1 MRKHFVSSRQLSK
14 EHRAKRRS
22 APGDTVNQ
30 TPEQDAPRVA
40 HRPFWAL
47 IGSLVSF
54 SRNLRRFVA
63 LGLICGVTAS
73 ILKLVTPAAT
83 GFIFDYVLGTSTLP
97 AFMTHI
103 GIPSAPAHLLVV
115 VAIGVVVISILS
127 VAIGTIGRY
136 FNQVA
141 VLRLQTG
148 IRYRLFRHALQL
160 PLNRLHQ
167 STSGGITSL
176 LRHDA
181 WSAGGLLASLVFNP
195 LASIT
200 QLVGTIVVLLFI
212 DVRMLLGPLVLAP
225 LLFICHRLWVDR
237 IRPHWH
243 DLYATRTLSD
253 SSATETFGGIRV
265 VRSFGRETTEARRF
279 MLTQN
284 LEIRHHLKA
293 WWGSIA
299 VEVGWALLIPISV
312 AALLWYGAARVLAD
326 ATGVATGA
334 LGPADALTTGD
345 LVMFLFY
352 LAMLLEPMATIARS
366 GTEAQRGLAG
376 LERVLAVLELPRDLP
391 LSKKHRTVKP
401 EQVKGRI
408 TLQDVSFQYPDTSG
422 PVIRKVS
429 FEIEAAEIVALVGRS
444 GAGKS
449 TLCDLIARL
458 LEPTSGVIKLDG
470 TDIAEIDVGSY
481 RNLVSIVEQDVFLF
495 DGTIAD
501 NIAYGR
507 RDASM
512 EEIIQAADA
521 AQVSEFVRRQP
532 KGFDT
537 LIGERGVHLSGG
549 QRQRLAIARALLAN
563 PRILIMDEATSDLDG
578 EGERLIQESLRSLMK
593 GRTVLVIA
601 HRLSTVASADR
612 IVMLDH
618 GQIVETGTPEELWT
632 NSKHFQTVMQMQLL
646 DSNDVG
652 IEELV

>member
-1 MRKHFVSSRQLSK
+1 VQRYV
-14 EHRAKRRS
+14 
-22 APGDTVNQ
+22 
-30 TPEQDAPRVA
+30 
-40 HRPFWAL
+40 
-47 IGSLVSF
+47 I
-54 SRNLRRFVA
+54 
-63 LGLICGVTAS
+63 LGLICGITAS
-73 ILKLVTPAAT
+73 ILKLATPAAT
-83 GFIFDYVLGTSTLP
+83 GFIFDYVLGTSTVP
-97 AFMTHI
+97 AFVTHI
-103 GIPSAPAHLLVV
+103 GIPSAPEQLLVV
-115 VAIGVVVISILS
+115 VAIGVVVVSVLA
-127 VAIGTIGRY
+127 VAISTIGRY

-141 VLRLQTG
+141 VLRLQAG
-148 IRYRLFRHALQL
+148 IRNRLFRHALRL
-160 PLNRLHQ
+160 PLNRLHLA
-167 STSGGITSL
+167 TSGGVTSL

-181 WSAGGLLASLVFNP
+181 SSSGGLLSSLVFNP

-212 DVRMLLGPLVLAP
+212 DARMLLGPLVLAP
-225 LLFICHRLWVDR
+225 LMFLCHHYWVDR
-237 IRPHWH
+237 IRPYWH
-243 DLYATRTLSD
+243 DLHATRTVTD
-253 SSATETFGGIRV
+253 SGATETFGGIRV

-279 MLTQN
+279 LLTQN
-284 LEIRHHLKA
+284 LEIRRHLMA
-293 WWGSIA
+293 WWGSIV

-326 ATGVATGA
+326 AAGVTAGT
-334 LGPADALTTGD
+334 LGPADALTAGD

-376 LERVLAVLELPRDLP
+376 LERVLAVLDLPRDHP
-391 LSKKHRTVKP
+391 PSTGQQTVNP
-401 EQVKGRI
+401 DQVKGRI
-408 TLQDVSFQYPDTSG
+408 ALQDVSFQYPDTSS

-458 LEPTSGVIKLDG
+458 LAPTSGVIRLDG
-470 TDIAEIDVGSY
+470 TDISKIDVGSY

-512 EEIIQAADA
+512 EEIVQAADA
-521 AQVSEFVRRQP
+521 AQVSEFVHRQP
-532 KGFDT
+532 NGFET
-537 LIGERGVHLSGG
+537 VIGERGVHLSGG
-549 QRQRLAIARALLAN
+549 QRQRLAIARALLAD

-618 GQIVETGTPEELWT
+618 GQIVETGTPEELWN